1 MEAIFIGS
9 TEEPA
14 LSESSFGFHDPRTL
28 SDGSPGMQRYNFR
41 DGHSSSA
48 RLPSTTW
55 SAGYQ
60 PLFIVYIHIYIYHFI
75 PYHSGWLRNPAP
87 VDRW

>member
-60 PLFIVYIHIYIYHFI
+60 PLFIVYIHIYIYISFY
-75 PYHSGWLRNPAP
+75 PLSQWMVAKSCTS
-87 VDRW
+87 